1 MSWFES
7 TLIFAIEFVRAY
19 WIWLLV
25 AWLTAGAA
33 GFAITFLY
41 VRYRLTT
48 TGIAPAH
55 EITSVEK
62 LIPESKHLEL
72 DCARIHYVQ
81 SGTGPDVV
89 LLHGIGASIYVWRF
103 LFPILQ
109 MRHRVTAF
117 DLPGFGQSCKEA
129 DRDYGLDA
137 QTNAIIAALDSMGI
151 QKAQLVGSSM
161 GGAIALWMAKL
172 HPERFEHVA
181 VLGPATNSLVIPSR
195 LKHLAPTAPW
205 FRFGLQREV
214 MKLLLGFVVSR
225 REYVTDEVVEKYLEP
240 FKDRGEGVRAFV
252 AATSLLAD
260 PRLPG
265 QLKTLTSKTLVI
277 WGAKDNLVK
286 RWSIRKLMRILP
298 NATLI
303 EHPTAGHHIMEDEPV
318 WTAKHLELFFS
329 DSSSNS

>member
-1 MSWFES
+1 
-7 TLIFAIEFVRAY
+7 
-19 WIWLLV
+19 
-25 AWLTAGAA
+25 
-33 GFAITFLY
+33 
-41 VRYRLTT
+41 
-48 TGIAPAH
+48 
-55 EITSVEK
+55 
-62 LIPESKHLEL
+62 
-72 DCARIHYVQ
+72 
-81 SGTGPDVV
+81 
-89 LLHGIGASIYVWRF
+89 
-103 LFPILQ
+103 
-109 MRHRVTAF
+109 
-117 DLPGFGQSCKEA
+117 
-129 DRDYGLDA
+129 
-137 QTNAIIAALDSMGI
+137 
-151 QKAQLVGSSM
+151 
-161 GGAIALWMAKL
+161 
-172 HPERFEHVA
+172 
-181 VLGPATNSLVIPSR
+181 
-195 LKHLAPTAPW
+195 LAPTAPW